1 MIVINSKVFLICKVS
16 QEKCEKSKGKINKIK
31 RSQERKEWKKE
42 SCNHMDLSFSYHF
55 LLSFTFSLSPFSSSS
70 PFLRFSL
77 FSLCPPPWLRIR
89 YFSCKKYNPFS
100 LVVMLIVC
108 WVRKLSDP
116 KMGELKMYLGV
127 LLLLW
132 GWN

>member
-55 LLSFTFSLSPFSSSS
+55 LLSFTFSLSISISFVV
-70 PFLRFSL
+70 SL
-77 FSLCPPPWLRIR
+77 FDVRNIIASLSRQHHSSKVSKPSMASIETRNIHITN
-89 YFSCKKYNPFS
+89 YTMKKKKKKKKIKHKTKNP
-100 LVVMLIVC
+100 
-108 WVRKLSDP
+108 KL
-116 KMGELKMYLGV
+116 KI
-127 LLLLW
+127 
-132 GWN
+132 N